1 MSEPQR
7 SDDASG
13 AGAAANVYED
23 PAIAETLRIE
33 QRLRD
38 FGYAAIT
45 DVLDLGGDFD
55 FPTTSVE
62 DILDEAAR
70 YLRHQQTVDLAGARI
85 LATLGEVAVKAQAFD
100 AIMKL
105 YRQQKAPQKPQSG

>member
-1 MSEPQR
+1 MSAGEEPSTTDSTPTDLYQ
-7 SDDASG
+7 
-13 AGAAANVYED
+13 D

-55 FPTTSVE
+55 FPGESIE
-62 DILDEAAR
+62 AILEEAAR

-100 AIMKL
+100 AIMNL
-105 YRQQKAPQKPQSG
+105 YRRNNR

>member
-1 MSEPQR
+1 MSSGEEAPG
-7 SDDASG
+7 SNATPTDVYDD
-13 AGAAANVYED
+13 
-23 PAIAETLRIE
+23 PTIAETLRIE

-55 FPTTSVE
+55 FPDDSVE
-62 DILDEAAR
+62 AILEEAAR

-100 AIMKL
+100 AIMNL
-105 YRQQKAPQKPQSG
+105 YRRNNR